1 MSGRAGRR
9 GKDDKG
15 IVILMVDENMSPAVG
30 KELVKG
36 QADPLNSAFHLT
48 YNMVRN
54 GLYLIYKLARDVG
67 RWWSA
72 WFGSVFGM
80 GSKILSPAQPRPMNT
95 KPSPDQAQS
104 YP

>member
-48 YNMVRN
+48 YNMVSS
-54 GLYLIYKLARDVG
+54 G
-67 RWWSA
+67 RSTA
-72 WFGSVFGM
+72 GSVIG
-80 GSKILSPAQPRPMNT
+80 QW
-95 KPSPDQAQS
+95 
-104 YP
+104 

>member
-30 KELVKG
+30 KNLVKG

-48 YNMVRN
+48 YNMVSR
-54 GLYLIYKLARDVG
+54 
-67 RWWSA
+67 
-72 WFGSVFGM
+72 GSVHVLMLVVAVMMVIGDFGCIM
-80 GSKILSPAQPRPMNT
+80 GKIERS
-95 KPSPDQAQS
+95 
-104 YP
+104 